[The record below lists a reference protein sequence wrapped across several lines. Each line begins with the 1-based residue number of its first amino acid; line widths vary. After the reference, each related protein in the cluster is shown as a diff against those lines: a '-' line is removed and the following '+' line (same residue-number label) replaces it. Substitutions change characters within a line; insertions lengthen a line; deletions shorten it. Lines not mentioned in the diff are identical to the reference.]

1 MKANTKMIS
10 GKVSVPFG
18 DIPRVATV
26 LNKYDIRG
34 AMKVRWSIGRNSF
47 TIEPGL
53 YAIGDPDENSD
64 VFVTANY
71 KLSFDHLRKNLD
83 GLNSWIL
90 VLDTKGINVWCAAGK
105 RTFGTKELVHR
116 IKETRLAEIVKHRR
130 LIVPQLGATGVS
142 AHQVK
147 AQTAAPDTAPVVSM
161 TTRPAGSSIQQNLT
175 AGNFTPPSF
184 SGELKLEKG
193 FRVVFGPVRATD
205 IKDFIANKYRTND
218 EMRRVTFPLIERL
231 KLLPVDIVYAK
242 YKLLAVMALFFVLS
256 LFNSNG
262 FSLEQGIDKGLPAI
276 LSLAV
281 GYLSGILITP
291 ILLPVIPVRMF
302 GFKGLI
308 IGVIATFILYLTG
321 IYVEGY
327 LHLASWFLLIPAIS
341 SFMAMNFTGSSTY
354 TSLTGVKRE
363 MKIFVPIQIS
373 MAASGLILFIIS
385 NFVEI

>member
-1 MKANTKMIS
+1 MIL
-10 GKVSVPFG
+10 GAVKTNCG
-18 DIPRVATV
+18 DIPRVATT

-34 AMKVRWSIGRNSF
+34 AIKVRWSIGRNSF
-47 TIEPGL
+47 TVEPGL
-53 YAIGDPDENSD
+53 YAVGDPDGSSD

-83 GLNSWIL
+83 GLNAWIL

-105 RTFGTKELVHR
+105 GTFGTKELVHR
-116 IKETRLAEIVKHRR
+116 IKDTRLAEIVTHRR

-147 AQTAAPDTAPVVSM
+147 KLSAAPAEAP
-161 TTRPAGSSIQQNLT
+161 PAGQMAAPTTGPLAGPTATSSIGIT
-175 AGNFTPPSF
+175 TPPSF
-184 SGELKLEKG
+184 SGGLKLEKG
-193 FRVVFGPVRATD
+193 FRVVFGPIRAAE
-205 IKDFIANKYRTND
+205 IKDFISNKYKTSD
-218 EMRRVTFPLIERL
+218 EMRRVTFPLWERM

-242 YKLLAVMALFFVLS
+242 YKLLAAMALFFVLS

-262 FSLEQGIDKGLPAI
+262 FSLEQGIDKGLPAV

-291 ILLPVIPVRMF
+291 VLLPIIPVRMF

-308 IGVIATFILYLTG
+308 IGLISSFLLYLTG
-321 IYVEGY
+321 LYVDGY
-327 LHLASWFLLIPAIS
+327 LHLISWFLIIPAIS

-354 TSLTGVKRE
+354 TSLAGVKKE

-385 NFVEI
+385 NFTAL